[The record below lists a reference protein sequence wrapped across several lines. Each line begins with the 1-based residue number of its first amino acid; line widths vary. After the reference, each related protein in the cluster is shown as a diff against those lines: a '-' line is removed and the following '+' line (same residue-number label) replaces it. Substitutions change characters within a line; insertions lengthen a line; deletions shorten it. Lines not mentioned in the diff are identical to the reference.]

1 MYADSGKKNVMRFA
15 PVLYLKNVAD
25 GIAFYMK
32 AFDAK
37 ELRKW
42 TNDDGTVHVAEMMI
56 GDSMF
61 HMHEEVTGKREL
73 SPQTLNATCVI
84 LGVFVD
90 NPDEV
95 IAKAIAA
102 GAITIHPPQDY
113 EYGYRQGDIKD
124 PFGHRWTFQKV
135 I

>member
-1 MYADSGKKNVMRFA
+1 MYADAGKKKVMRFA
-15 PVLYLKNVAD
+15 PVLYLKNVAE
-25 GIAFYMK
+25 GIEFYMK

-42 TNDDGTVHVAEMMI
+42 ANDDGTVHVAEMMI

-84 LGVFVD
+84 LGMFVD

-102 GAITIHPPQDY
+102 GAIEIHAPQDY